1 MAPRLHTLARKRRP
15 AHDMRMIPVAP
26 SVQRPKRFFCTLDG
40 IRGLAA
46 ILVAMSHTL
55 PFLRPATLDEAHL
68 AVDIFF
74 LLSGVVLAN
83 AYEERLLS
91 GLGGWHFAMI
101 RAIRLYPLYAF
112 GCLITVISALAGI
125 RADLPPEDL
134 LLSIAL
140 AVFLLPNPFMGNDH
154 IFPLNGPSW
163 TLFFEMLANI
173 YYAVF
178 IHSLTTRHLATIM
191 VVSALGLAL
200 GLYLR

>member
-1 MAPRLHTLARKRRP
+1 
-15 AHDMRMIPVAP
+15 MIPLDPTVR
-26 SVQRPKRFFCTLDG
+26 QPKRFFCTLDG

-91 GLGGWHFAMI
+91 GLGVWRFAMI
-101 RAIRLYPLYAF
+101 RAVRLYPLYAL
-112 GCLITVISALAGI
+112 GCLITVIAALAGI
-125 RADLPPEDL
+125 RADIPPEDL
-134 LLSIAL
+134 LLFVAL
-140 AVFLLPNPFMGNDH
+140 AVFLLPNPFMGNDQ

-163 TLFFEMLANI
+163 TLFFEMLANM
-173 YYAVF
+173 YYAVV
-178 IHSLTTRHLATIM
+178 IHSLTTRHLVTIM
-191 VVSALGLAL
+191 LVSALGLAQGFTWGIRTVL
-200 GLYLR
+200 ESAGL